1 MLLREG
7 RHVKHCSILLNRQ
20 RVLKGIHLCMSA
32 YSIDLL
38 LLIGLHVNSACEISA
53 FVAFHMRKVVGFAQH
68 AADWQ
73 GFSAVYALS
82 CGAFCTV

>member
-1 MLLREG
+1 
-7 RHVKHCSILLNRQ
+7 
-20 RVLKGIHLCMSA
+20 MSA

-38 LLIGLHVNSACEISA
+38 LLIRLHVNSACEISA